1 MKQFGMT
8 AKKTKESSSP
18 SALGSNSF
26 KPTNHDQIMAQI
38 MALQAKHQTM
48 GLTVATG
55 LDAINSPTEGELSG
69 LVSKVK
75 KELSKLEKPAAK
87 TK

>member
-1 MKQFGMT
+1 
-8 AKKTKESSSP
+8 
-18 SALGSNSF
+18 
-26 KPTNHDQIMAQI
+26 

-48 GLTVATG
+48 EFGLMGATG
-55 LDAINSPTEGELSG
+55 LGANSSPTEGELSG

-87 TK
+87 TKQN